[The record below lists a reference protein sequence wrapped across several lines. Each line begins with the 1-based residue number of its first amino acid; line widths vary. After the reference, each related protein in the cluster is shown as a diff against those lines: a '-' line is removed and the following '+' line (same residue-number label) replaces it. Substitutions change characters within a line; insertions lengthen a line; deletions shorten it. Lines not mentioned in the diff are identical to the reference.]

1 MIHHL
6 SIVRK
11 LALFF
16 VVFILVTFSNA
27 CKKNLTIRKSVYN
40 ETFEDGIPNGI
51 SALTG
56 SGDTYGRMVRP
67 FNGTNVLGMFNNT
80 LVSIAVDSLP
90 VHNMIYVEL
99 DFYAH
104 DAWEGNKVS
113 PNGIV
118 DVWNIQ
124 VNGGLQLSTT
134 FSNTPENKQSYPD
147 WIGSAIAAPPRSNSM
162 DTLVNGFCANDNKK
176 NGSSKYH
183 IVFSRAHTEN
193 SLLLQFNDALQG
205 APCYKSWSIDNIHI
219 ETITN

>member
-1 MIHHL
+1 MFYL
-6 SIVRK
+6 FLKERKSVLFIV
-11 LALFF
+11 L
-16 VVFILVTFSNA
+16 LVAVAFNNA
-27 CKKNLTIRKSVYN
+27 CKKNLTIRNTVYN

-67 FNGTNVLGMFNNT
+67 FNGSNVLGMFNNT
-80 LVSIAVDSLP
+80 LVSIEVDSLP
-90 VHNMIYVEL
+90 AHNMIYVEF

-113 PNGIV
+113 SNGIV

-147 WIGSAIAAPPRSNSM
+147 WIGTPIAAPARSNSL
-162 DTLVNGFCANDNKK
+162 DTLVNGFCANDVKK
-176 NGSSKYH
+176 NGSSRYR
-183 IVFSRAHTEN
+183 IVFSRPHTESN
-193 SLLLQFNDALQG
+193 LLLQLNDALQG
-205 APCYKSWSIDNIHI
+205 SPCNKSWSIDNIHI